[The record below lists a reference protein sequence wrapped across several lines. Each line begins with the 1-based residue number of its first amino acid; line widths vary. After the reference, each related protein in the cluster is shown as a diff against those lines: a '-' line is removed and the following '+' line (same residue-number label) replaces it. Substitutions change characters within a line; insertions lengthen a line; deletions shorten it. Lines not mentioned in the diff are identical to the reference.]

1 MPIITLNHLFEDIGF
16 QSSLFKGGF
25 LMSQEIL
32 QTHLGD
38 TVDKPYSTRVLYS
51 IRGHLGL
58 NMTAGDVKYGSSEAE
73 HSGYKEATTE
83 QRCVSFQ

>member
-38 TVDKPYSTRVLYS
+38 TADKPYKGTTVQYQGPPGPQYDSRRRKKRQQ
-51 IRGHLGL
+51 RG
-58 NMTAGDVKYGSSEAE
+58 
-73 HSGYKEATTE
+73 
-83 QRCVSFQ
+83 